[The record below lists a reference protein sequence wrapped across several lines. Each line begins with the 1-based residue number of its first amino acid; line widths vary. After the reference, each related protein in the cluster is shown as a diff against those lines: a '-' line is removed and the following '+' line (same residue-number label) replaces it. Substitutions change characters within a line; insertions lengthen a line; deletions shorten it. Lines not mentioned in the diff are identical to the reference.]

1 MNSAL
6 QIRLEVSPQQ
16 AARLRALQIAFAEVC
31 NALAPVVRRTRCW
44 NRVALHHM
52 TYRSLR
58 ERFPQL
64 GSQMICNAIYSVSR
78 TSRIVYQASGSP
90 FNLTRLGDRTLPLIR
105 FASHS
110 PVYFD
115 RHTLS
120 FRDGHLSMF
129 TLDGRMRFE
138 IGLSRAVERRFQ
150 EEKLQEIVL
159 TSRGD
164 EFTLLFVF
172 GGARSRGAAASRPA
186 AGHQLPEYVLVMP
199 SAPGESEPDP
209 EALEV
214 SIGEPE

>member
-1 MNSAL
+1 MNSTL

-78 TSRIVYQASGSP
+78 TSRLVYQHPSSP
-90 FNLTRLGDRTLPLIR
+90 FNVARLGQRALPLIR
-105 FASHS
+105 FGENC

-120 FRDGHLSMF
+120 VKQGRLSLYS
-129 TLDGRMRFE
+129 LDGRMRFGV
-138 IGLSRAVERRFQ
+138 GLKPADERH
-150 EEKLQEIVL
+150 LQEGKLRETVL
-159 TSRGD
+159 QRRSDG
-164 EFTLLFVF
+164 VF
-172 GGARSRGAAASRPA
+172 ELCFWVAFAQPGAGGGEEPAETDGSPA
-186 AGHQLPEYVLVMP
+186 AIPDYVLV
-199 SAPGESEPDP
+199 E
-209 EALEV
+209 EAA
-214 SIGEPE
+214 